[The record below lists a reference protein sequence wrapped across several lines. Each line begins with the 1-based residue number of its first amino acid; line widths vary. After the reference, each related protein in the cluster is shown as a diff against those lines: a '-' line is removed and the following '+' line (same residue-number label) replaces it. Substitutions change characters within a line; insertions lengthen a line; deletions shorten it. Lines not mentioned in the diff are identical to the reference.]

1 MKSTNSVSRT
11 GPVSV
16 EYLQAQWTRLA
27 HRYFDSR
34 LPSIMIEW
42 SLRLTASTGMFISQV
57 GPRSQHVSR
66 EERHGA
72 ARRIRLSAPLLQDQ
86 PESEIIRTL
95 AHEMIHQWQYDIK
108 KRYPNHGPDFYEV
121 MARMNQDGL
130 GITVRH
136 TLDHEVEKLSKYLW
150 RCLACGTSYR
160 RQRRSISSRRHR
172 CGKCYG
178 RLEEVLLNV
187 SALESHPSVESECIF
202 ISSQENSLKKSKRS
216 EVEQPQQL
224 AFDF

>member
-1 MKSTNSVSRT
+1 MKSTKPSSRT

-16 EYLQAQWTRLA
+16 EFLQAQWTRVA
-27 HRYFDSR
+27 HRYFDDR
-34 LPSIMIEW
+34 LPPIIIEW
-42 SLRLTASTGMFISQV
+42 SFRLTASTGMFISQV
-57 GPRSQHVSR
+57 GPRSQHVSQ

-95 AHEMIHQWQYDIK
+95 AHEMIHQWQYDVK
-108 KRYPNHGPDFYEV
+108 KRYPNHGPDFYDV
-121 MARMNQDGL
+121 MARMNLDGL

-160 RQRRSISSRRHR
+160 RQRRTISSRRHR

-187 SALESHPSVESECIF
+187 SIEEQERSGESECF
-202 ISSQENSLKKSKRS
+202 SSSLRKDPLRKFRTSD
-216 EVEQPQQL
+216 EVKPQQL